1 MKLKVLSIL
10 FLTPL
15 ICAAQFSYTINHSVS
30 VENSAGVILDF
41 PWVGGL
47 NSPQFNTIDL
57 NADGKEDLVV
67 YDRAGNRL
75 YTFVQS
81 NGKYQYAPEYES
93 IFPEGIRHWV
103 LFRDFNGNGK
113 KDIFTSDPFGLKLFV
128 NISGAG
134 EMPRWRPYN
143 NGLPLFT
150 KGFSGNIN
158 LKFNETDIPVIDDVD
173 GDGDLDILNVQFV
186 SNSAVEYHKNLS
198 IEQTGNRDTLI
209 FERITQNWGNFE
221 ECDCG
226 VFAFG
231 KPCPGSKTG
240 RMDHA
245 GGKAMLYIDFD
256 QDGIKDLLFSEEEC
270 KEIYF
275 LKNEGTN
282 EAPIFSSA
290 SIFPQPHPNN
300 IQFPAAF
307 YEDVDF
313 DGIPDLIIAPNLY
326 FRQNNSIDFGKAVW
340 FYKNIGTNNSPEFNL
355 VQNNLLQNQ
364 MIDIGEQSI
373 VAFADYDN
381 DGDQDMFISHYGNP
395 EKFGNIILYENTGT
409 PGNPIFKFKT
419 DDYLPQTT
427 QQYRN
432 MKIAFADLNNDGRT
446 DLVFTATAQ
455 ADGLTALFYV
465 ANTGNGPY
473 NFTNSSVSQSGVII
487 NLNENIHLHDIN
499 NDGKPDLLIGKSN
512 GAVEYWRNTSNG
524 NNLNFTLESAAF
536 KGIGSSL
543 LRQFPAVSIADLD
556 GDGNKDLLMGD
567 QSGTISIVK
576 DIFNSSGQVEF
587 IKDIVFDEVK
597 EELYSKNFGGRV
609 WPLAVNIFGS
619 KQAAIA
625 IGNALG
631 GINLLEARGGD
642 IQDELPLISLYPNP
656 VISGELLHINVNRN
670 ATMRIVNMLGQ
681 IIEQNYFIPAN
692 EEVQVSTI
700 GLNAGIY
707 IAQFS
712 INNKSYARRF
722 VVIR

>member
-1 MKLKVLSIL
+1 MKLKALSIL
-10 FLTPL
+10 FFAPL
-15 ICAAQFSYTINHSVS
+15 ICAAQFSYTTNQSVV
-30 VENSAGVILDF
+30 VENSMGELLDF

-57 NADGKEDLVV
+57 NADGKDDLVV

-81 NGKYQYAPEYES
+81 NGKYQYAPEYEN

-103 LFRDFNGNGK
+103 LFRDFNGNGR
-113 KDIFTSDPFGLKLFV
+113 KDIFTSDPFGLNLFV
-128 NISGAG
+128 NTSSAG
-134 EMPRWRPYN
+134 ETPRWRPYN

-198 IEQTGNRDTLI
+198 LEQTGSRDTLI
-209 FERITQNWGNFE
+209 FERITQYWGSFE

-231 KPCPGSKTG
+231 EPCPGNSTG

-256 QDGIKDLLFSEEEC
+256 QDGLKDLLFAEEAC
-270 KEIYF
+270 NEIYF

-282 EAPIFSSA
+282 ETPLFSTA

-313 DGIPDLIIAPNLY
+313 DGIPDLIITPNLY
-326 FRQNNSIDFGKAVW
+326 FRQNNSIDFGKSVW
-340 FYKNIGTNNSPEFNL
+340 FYKNKGTDSSPEFNL
-355 VQNNLLQNQ
+355 ALNNLLQNQ

-373 VAFADYDN
+373 VAFADFDN
-381 DGDQDMFISHYGNP
+381 DGDQDLFFSHYGNP
-395 EKFGNIILYENTGT
+395 DTFGNIILYENTGA
-409 PGNPIFKFKT
+409 PNNPIFTFKT
-419 DDYLPQTT
+419 DDYIPQTT

-432 MKIAFADLNNDGRT
+432 MKITFADLNNDGRN

-455 ADGLTALFYV
+455 ADGLTSLYYV
-465 ANTGNGPY
+465 ANTGNGAY
-473 NFTNSSVSQSGVII
+473 NFTNSSISQSGVII
-487 NLNENIHLHDIN
+487 NPNENIHLHDIN

-512 GAVEYWRNTSNG
+512 GAIEYWRNTSIG
-524 NNLNFTLESAAF
+524 NNLNFTLESTAF
-536 KGIGSSL
+536 RGIGSSL
-543 LRQFPAVSIADLD
+543 LRQFPAIFIADLD

-576 DIFNSSGQVEF
+576 DIFNNSSPVEF
-587 IKDIVFDEVK
+587 VKDIVFDEVK
-597 EELYSKNFGGRV
+597 EELYAKNFGGRV
-609 WPLAVNIFGS
+609 WPVAVNIFGS

-642 IQDELPLISLYPNP
+642 TQEEPPLISLYPNP
-656 VISGELLHINVNRN
+656 VISSELLHIQVNRN

-681 IIEQNYFIPAN
+681 IIGQNYFIPAN
-692 EEVQVSTI
+692 EEVQVNTI
-700 GLNAGIY
+700 GLSAGIY

-712 INNKSYARRF
+712 INNKSYTRRF